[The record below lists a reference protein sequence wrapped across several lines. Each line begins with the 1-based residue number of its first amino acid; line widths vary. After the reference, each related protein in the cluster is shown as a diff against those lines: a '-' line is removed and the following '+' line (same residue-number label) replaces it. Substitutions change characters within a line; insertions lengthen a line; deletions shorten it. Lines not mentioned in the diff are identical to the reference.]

1 MWDGLS
7 GIGKRKYR
15 GRTVCGFCGTF
26 TDTKK
31 LSQRKERGR
40 VIGMVRIRI
49 NGEEKLYEEG
59 IKYEII
65 AKEYQHLYQEPI
77 ALVFVDGKI
86 KELMKRVDRD
96 CELGFATYGDAI
108 GHKTYVRSAIMLLM
122 KAIKD
127 VAGFEVAA
135 ATKVEFAIGAGYYC
149 RLKDGFSLDNKQIAQ
164 IKQRMRELVDA
175 DLSITKKAYPVEEA
189 LALFE
194 KYHMMDKV
202 KLFRYRRSS
211 TINVYCMGDYFDYY
225 YGFMLPSTGYI
236 ECFDLLEYEDG
247 MILLLPEQEVPDKLP
262 VFEPR
267 QKLFQTLLQTCRWGE
282 QIGIDTVGDL
292 NDKICEGN
300 IADMILVQE
309 ALQERRIGEI
319 ARDIARREGVK
330 FVMIAGP
337 SSSGKTTFAHRL
349 SIQLRTYGLRPHPI
363 GLDNYYVNHDS
374 TPRDEDGNP
383 DFECIEA
390 LDVEQFNRDMKALLA
405 GETVELPTF
414 NFKTGRREYNGKVTT
429 LGEEDI
435 LVIEGIHGL
444 NEKMSYSLPAES
456 KYKIYI
462 SALTCLNVDEHNRIP
477 TTDSR
482 LLRRLVRDART
493 RGASAKRTIEMWQ
506 SVRRGE
512 EKYIFPFQEQADAMF
527 NSAMIY
533 ELAVLKQYAEP
544 LLFSIEKGEPEY
556 YEAKR
561 LLKFLEYFLG
571 VSSETLPNNSL
582 CREFVGG
589 SCFE

>member
-1 MWDGLS
+1 
-7 GIGKRKYR
+7 
-15 GRTVCGFCGTF
+15 
-26 TDTKK
+26 
-31 LSQRKERGR
+31 
-40 VIGMVRIRI
+40 MVRIKI
-49 NGEEKLYEEG
+49 DGKEKLYEEG

-65 AKEYQHLYQEPI
+65 ANEYQHLYNEPI
-77 ALVFVDGKI
+77 ALVIIDGKI
-86 KELMKRVDRD
+86 RELMKKVDRD
-96 CELGFATYGDAI
+96 CELEFATYGDPI
-108 GHKTYVRSAIMLLM
+108 GHKTYIRSAIMLLM
-122 KAIKD
+122 KAVKD
-127 VAGFEVAA
+127 VAGYEAAA

-149 RLKDGFSLDNKQIAQ
+149 SFKGDVSLDEKQITQ
-164 IKQRMRELVDA
+164 VKTRMQELVEA
-175 DLSITKKAYPVEEA
+175 DLSVTKKAYPAAEA
-189 LALFE
+189 VALFE
-194 KYHMMDKV
+194 KYGMTDKV

-211 TINVYCMGDYFDYY
+211 NINVYCLGDYYDYY
-225 YGFMLPSTGYI
+225 YGYMLPSTGYI
-236 ECFDLLEYEDG
+236 KHFDLMPYEDG
-247 MILLLPEQEVPDKLP
+247 MILILPEQNAPDKMP

-267 QKLFQTLLQTCRWGE
+267 KKLFQTMIQACQWGE
-282 QIGIDTVGDL
+282 QVGIDTVGDL
-292 NDKICEGN
+292 NDQICEGN

-337 SSSGKTTFAHRL
+337 SSSGKTTFSHRL
-349 SIQLRTYGLRPHPI
+349 SIQLRTYGMCPHPI
-363 GLDNYYVNHDS
+363 GLDNYYVNHDQ

-390 LDVEQFNRDMKALLA
+390 LDVEQFNKDMTELLS
-405 GETVELPTF
+405 GKSVQLPTF
-414 NFKTGRREYNGKVTT
+414 NFKTGKREYSGKVTT
-429 LGEEDI
+429 LGPDDI

-462 SALTCLNVDEHNRIP
+462 SALTCLNIDEHNRIP
-477 TTDSR
+477 TTDGR
-482 LLRRLVRDART
+482 LLRRMVRDART
-493 RGASAKRTIEMWQ
+493 RGASAKRTIEMWP

-512 EKYIFPFQEQADAMF
+512 EKYIFPYQEQADAMF
-527 NSAMIY
+527 NSALIY

-544 LLFSIEKGEPEY
+544 LLFSIRKGEPEY
-556 YEAKR
+556 HEAKR

-571 VSSETLPNNSL
+571 VSSENLPINSL

>member
-1 MWDGLS
+1 M
-7 GIGKRKYR
+7 
-15 GRTVCGFCGTF
+15 VM
-26 TDTKK
+26 
-31 LSQRKERGR
+31 
-40 VIGMVRIRI
+40 GMVRIHI
-49 NGEEKLYEEG
+49 DGKEKLYEEG

-65 AKEYQHLYQEPI
+65 AKEYQHLYKEPI
-77 ALVFVDGKI
+77 ALVIINGKI
-86 KELMKRVDRD
+86 RELMKRVDRD
-96 CELGFATYGDAI
+96 CELTFATYGDAI

-127 VAGFEVAA
+127 VAGYETAA
-135 ATKVEFAIGAGYYC
+135 ETKVEFAIGAGYYC
-149 RLKDGFSLDNKQIAQ
+149 RFRKGFSLDEKQIVRV
-164 IKQRMRELVDA
+164 KERMQELVEA
-175 DLSITKKAYPVEEA
+175 DLAITKKAYPAEEA
-189 LALFE
+189 IALFK
-194 KYHMMDKV
+194 KYGMNDKV

-211 TINVYCMGDYFDYY
+211 TINVYCLGDYYDYY
-225 YGFMLPSTGYI
+225 YGYMLPSTGYI
-236 ECFDLLEYEDG
+236 SCFDLLSYENG
-247 MILLLPEQEVPDKLP
+247 LILLLPEKEEPEKLP

-267 QKLFQTLLQTCRWGE
+267 KKLFQTLMQAGQWVE
-282 QIGIDTVGDL
+282 EIGIDTVGDL
-292 NDKICEGN
+292 NDQICGGN

-337 SSSGKTTFAHRL
+337 SSSGKTTFSHRL
-349 SIQLRTYGLRPHPI
+349 SIQLRTYGMRPHTI
-363 GLDNYYVNHDS
+363 GLDNYYLNHDS
-374 TPRDEDGNP
+374 TPLDEDGNP
-383 DFECIEA
+383 DYECLEA
-390 LDVEQFNRDMKALLA
+390 LDVEQFNQDMAELLA
-405 GETVELPTF
+405 GKSVELPTF
-414 NFKTGRREYNGKVTT
+414 NFKTGKREYNGRTVK
-429 LGEEDI
+429 LGPDDI

-444 NEKMSYSLPAES
+444 NEKMSHSLPAES

-477 TTDSR
+477 TTDGR
-482 LLRRLVRDART
+482 LLRRMVRDART
-493 RGASAKRTIEMWQ
+493 RGASAQKTIEMWA

-527 NSAMIY
+527 NSALVY

-544 LLFSIEKGEPEY
+544 LLFSIKKGEPEY
-556 YEAKR
+556 HEAKR

-571 VSSETLPNNSL
+571 VSSEELPKNSL

>member
-1 MWDGLS
+1 MVNIKIDG
-7 GIGKRKYR
+7 K
-15 GRTVCGFCGTF
+15 
-26 TDTKK
+26 
-31 LSQRKERGR
+31 
-40 VIGMVRIRI
+40 
-49 NGEEKLYEEG
+49 EKLYEEG

-65 AKEYQHLYQEPI
+65 AQEYQHLYKEPI
-77 ALVFVDGKI
+77 ALVIVDGKI
-86 KELMKRVDRD
+86 RELMKRVDRD
-96 CELGFATYGDAI
+96 CELAFATYGDPI
-108 GHKTYVRSAIMLLM
+108 GHKTYVRSAIMLFM
-122 KAIKD
+122 KAVKD
-127 VAGFEVAA
+127 VAGFETAA

-149 RLKDGFSLDNKQIAQ
+149 SFKGEASLDDKQIANV
-164 IKQRMRELVDA
+164 KARMQELVEA
-175 DLSITKKAYPVEEA
+175 DLSVTKKAYPAKEA
-189 LALFE
+189 VALFE
-194 KYHMMDKV
+194 KYGMTDKV

-211 TINVYCMGDYFDYY
+211 TINVYCLGDYFDYY
-225 YGFMLPSTGYI
+225 YGYMLPSTGYI
-236 ECFDLLEYEDG
+236 KHFDLMKYEDG
-247 MILLLPEQEVPDKLP
+247 IILLLPEQSAPDKLP

-267 QKLFQTLLQTCRWGE
+267 QKLFWTMKQACQWGE

-292 NDKICEGN
+292 NDQICEGN

-337 SSSGKTTFAHRL
+337 SSSGKTTFSHRL
-349 SIQLRTYGLRPHPI
+349 SIQLRTYGMHPHPI
-363 GLDNYYVNHDS
+363 GLDNYYVNHDK

-390 LDVEQFNRDMKALLA
+390 LDVEQFNKDMADLLS
-405 GETVELPTF
+405 GESVQLPTF
-414 NFKTGRREYNGKVTT
+414 NFKTGRREYSGKVTT
-429 LGEEDI
+429 LGPDDI

-444 NEKMSYSLPAES
+444 NEKMSHSLPAEC

-462 SALTCLNVDEHNRIP
+462 SALTCLNIDEHNRIP
-477 TTDSR
+477 TTDGR
-482 LLRRLVRDART
+482 LLRRMVRDART
-493 RGASAKRTIEMWQ
+493 RGASAKKTIEMWP

-527 NSAMIY
+527 NSALIY
-533 ELAVLKQYAEP
+533 ELAVLKQFAEP
-544 LLFSIEKGEPEY
+544 LLFSIHKGEPEY
-556 YEAKR
+556 HEAKR

-571 VSSETLPNNSL
+571 VSSENLPGNSL